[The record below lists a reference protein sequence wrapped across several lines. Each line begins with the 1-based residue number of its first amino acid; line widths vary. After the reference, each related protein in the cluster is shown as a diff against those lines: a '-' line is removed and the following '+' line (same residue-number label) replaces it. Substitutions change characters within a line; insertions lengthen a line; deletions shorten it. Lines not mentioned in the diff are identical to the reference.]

1 MIQSFISWA
10 WWCNQFLARAHYTTV
25 HLYTARQIR
34 CVQYNG
40 VYSVQCGQ
48 YCAVLPPVSAQSPQ
62 SRSLLQSSELQTW
75 FKAVHQQ
82 QSAAR
87 AQVPW
92 DGGVRSPVIHW
103 AHQARA
109 GSANWN
115 IRQHYPVVFT
125 LSLCIK
131 VIPVFYWLT
140 TLPDSVVSPWLM
152 FDNVGCLPDSTFAWS
167 QLSSGVAVR
176 AGARC
181 LGWLRWTQAGTERV
195 KLSED
200 RAAVIHS
207 SQQWSSE

>member
-1 MIQSFISWA
+1 ME
-10 WWCNQFLARAHYTTV
+10 
-25 HLYTARQIR
+25 
-34 CVQYNG
+34 
-40 VYSVQCGQ
+40 YSVQCDQ
-48 YCAVLPPVSAQSPQ
+48 YYAGCVASSTQSPVSSVPLLVTELRTPNLVQGRSP
-62 SRSLLQSSELQTW
+62 
-75 FKAVHQQ
+75 A
-82 QSAAR
+82 AAR

-140 TLPDSVVSPWLM
+140 TLSDSVVSPWLM

-181 LGWLRWTQAGTERV
+181 PGWLRWTQAETERV